1 MSNPRTDW
9 EAVEQIGRRLYE
21 LSLPGVPM
29 DPEELAA
36 LGSALV
42 LMANVETDGKG
53 EAK

>member
-1 MSNPRTDW
+1 MSKARTDW

-29 DPEELAA
+29 DPEELAE
-36 LGSALV
+36 LGSSLV